1 MVMSGHA
8 GQFLRVDTRTATG
21 IGPWLDACGL
31 PETGNGHLMQKGF
44 VPVRGQA
51 GAPMIQAPNIFAW
64 ASQALG

>member
-31 PETGNGHLMQKGF
+31 PETGNGHLMQKAPTA
-44 VPVRGQA
+44 VAGQA
-51 GAPMIQAPNIFAW
+51 GGLMIHGPNIFAL